1 MDQSLLSSYREG
13 LECINEMEANPEKFG
28 YLYADGDFLCR
39 TGEGQGV
46 L

>member
-1 MDQSLLSSYREG
+1 MDQSLISLICEG
-13 LECINEMEANPEKFG
+13 IECIDEMEANPKNFG